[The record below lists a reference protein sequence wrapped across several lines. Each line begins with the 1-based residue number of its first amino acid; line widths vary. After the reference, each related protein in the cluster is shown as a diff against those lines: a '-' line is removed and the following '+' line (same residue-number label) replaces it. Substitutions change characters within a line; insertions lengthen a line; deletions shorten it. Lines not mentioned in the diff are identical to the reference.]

1 MTPGLKESGLI
12 RTALLGWVL
21 DKGERRARVKGGGH
35 MALKKVRELME
46 SETYGRIKQDLL
58 DQLERNGTVGKY
70 YTDLVEDYMSFWVD
84 KQLLIEDIRSR
95 GVVVTYNNGGG
106 QSGKKRNDSIA
117 DKIKVNAQ
125 MLNILSAIGVKPAQ
139 GGDGDGDDL

>member
-1 MTPGLKESGLI
+1 
-12 RTALLGWVL
+12 
-21 DKGERRARVKGGGH
+21 
-35 MALKKVRELME
+35 MALKKVKEWME
-46 SETYGRIKQDLL
+46 SETYGRIRQDLL

-70 YTDLVEDYMSFWVD
+70 YTDLVEDYMSFWLD

-125 MLNILSAIGVKPAQ
+125 MLNILNAIGVKPAQ
-139 GGDGDGDDL
+139 GGDGVGDDL